1 MTLRIKDS
9 RQREGRRMDINL
21 TSMVDIVFLLII
33 FFMLVSSYISA
44 ENIEVDLPQPDNSV
58 AAAAELPE
66 RIVLNCQRT
75 PGGTTG
81 VRYWVG
87 PVLVED
93 LAQLEL
99 RLAAIG
105 RDNPA
110 TEIVLRADR
119 HVPYGRIRDAMEAI
133 ARSGL
138 KTMNIAAGME
148 DGVR

>member
-9 RQREGRRMDINL
+9 RQREGRRMDINM

-58 AAAAELPE
+58 AASAELPE
-66 RIVLNCQRT
+66 RVVLNCQNSSAEASK
-75 PGGTTG
+75 

-93 LAQLEL
+93 VAQLEL
-99 RLAAIG
+99 RLATIG
-105 RDNPA
+105 RENPA
-110 TEIVLRADR
+110 TEVVLRADR
-119 HVPYGRIRDAMEAI
+119 QVPYGRIRDAMEAI

-148 DGVR
+148 DGAR